1 MEELNIKKST
11 SNITLLAIL
20 CALAIVI
27 SIFESM
33 LPEFI
38 FLPPGFKL
46 GLSNIVTM
54 FSSCSIGIL
63 PAVIVTLAKSVF
75 VGVTRGAIA
84 FFMSIGGGTLSA
96 LSTGLLLKYAF
107 KKLGFIGIS
116 IIGALVHNLVQV
128 LIAGIIM
135 SEILLYYIP
144 ILVLFAI
151 ITGSLTGIILK
162 IIMPILIKL
171 NLR

>member
-1 MEELNIKKST
+1 MEELNIKKTT

-20 CALAIVI
+20 CALAVVV
-27 SIFESM
+27 SIFESL
-33 LPEFI
+33 LPELI

-54 FSSCSIGIL
+54 FASCTVGVLSS
-63 PAVIVTLAKSVF
+63 VIVTLVKSIF
-75 VGVTRGAIA
+75 VGITRGVMA
-84 FFMSIGGGTLSA
+84 FFMSVGGGVLSA
-96 LSTGLLLKYAF
+96 LTTGLLYKYGL

-116 IIGALVHNLVQV
+116 IIGALVHNMVQV
-128 LIAGIIM
+128 LIASFIT

-144 ILVLFAI
+144 ILILFAI
-151 ITGSLTGIILK
+151 ITGSLTGVVLK
-162 IIMPILIKL
+162 IIMPALIKL

>member
-1 MEELNIKKST
+1 MEELNIKKTT

-20 CALAIVI
+20 CALAVVV
-27 SIFESM
+27 SIFESL
-33 LPEFI
+33 LPELI

-54 FSSCSIGIL
+54 FASCTVGVLSS
-63 PAVIVTLAKSVF
+63 VIVTLVKSIF
-75 VGVTRGAIA
+75 VGITRGGMA
-84 FFMSIGGGTLSA
+84 FFMSVGGGVLSA
-96 LSTGLLLKYAF
+96 LTTGLLCKYGL

-116 IIGALVHNLVQV
+116 IIGALVHNMVQV
-128 LIAGIIM
+128 LIASFIT

-144 ILVLFAI
+144 ILILFAI
-151 ITGSLTGIILK
+151 ITGSLTGVVLK
-162 IIMPILIKL
+162 IIMPALIKL